1 MLNLTEKN
9 RRWVYGIVIAALPI
23 LAAYGILGPDQAPMW
38 VALAAAALGVSSSG
52 LAAANVGAE
61 PESYEGRHR
70 LDPEG

>member
-1 MLNLTEKN
+1 MPHLTEKN

-23 LAAYGILGPDQAPMW
+23 LAAYGILGPEQAPMW
-38 VALAAAALGVSSSG
+38 VALAAAVLGVSSSS

-61 PESYEGRHR
+61 PEAYEGKHR